1 MLKENL
7 KDGLKGGIVPLILLG
22 ILVAYLLLGDTGLDY
37 RYSLDEDLHNQ
48 VEVFNENGEK
58 YLTYQGNKYIFVGD
72 PNAFSVYQY
81 RDTLD
86 GHIYPYKDDILL
98 SWNGTR
104 WSLWYIT
111 EYYSYSLNNPLF
123 IYNNFR
129 EVFLHEAFDYT
140 SEAYVTLEE
149 GYRFVFC
156 DELTLL
162 DSIPFSYSP
171 SMTYMRNTNVTLCS
185 ESNERIQIHGR
196 LFRYDSVWYFGIDGQ
211 RVLFQASDEF
221 VRGVSNWPDV

>member
-37 RYSLDEDLHNQ
+37 RYSLDENLHNQ
-48 VEVFNENGEK
+48 VKITWNEGGGPAYATYRNEK
-58 YLTYQGNKYIFVGD
+58 YIYVGEAYDFVYCASRND
-72 PNAFSVYQY
+72 E
-81 RDTLD
+81 
-86 GHIYPYKDDILL
+86 LL
-98 SWNGTR
+98 SWNGFR
-104 WSLWYIT
+104 WFWYVT
-111 EYYSYSLNNPLF
+111 EFYSDRIDDPVF
-123 IYNNFR
+123 IYTEDYAF
-129 EVFLHEAFDYT
+129 FHEDFDYT

-162 DSIPFSYSP
+162 DSIPFSYSL
-171 SMTYMRNTNVTLCS
+171 STTYMRNTNVTLCS
-185 ESNERIQIHGR
+185 ESNERIQIRGH
-196 LFRYDSVWYFGIDGQ
+196 LFRYDSVWYFGLDGQ

-221 VRGVSNWPDV
+221 VHGVSDWPGV